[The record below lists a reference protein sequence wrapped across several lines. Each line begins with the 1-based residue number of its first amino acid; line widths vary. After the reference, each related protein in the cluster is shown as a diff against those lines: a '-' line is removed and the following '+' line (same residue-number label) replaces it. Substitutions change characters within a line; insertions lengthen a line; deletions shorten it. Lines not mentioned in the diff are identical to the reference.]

1 MRCGSFSYRLS
12 QSSSGSYYPN
22 DSDNSGLNCAV
33 SLVLGRDLRPTV
45 DLVRDP
51 GWDVYDFDGIGSDRC
66 RFRDFGEGGQEGG
79 SRPPAVEGIN
89 GGKIS

>member
-1 MRCGSFSYRLS
+1 M
-12 QSSSGSYYPN
+12 
-22 DSDNSGLNCAV
+22 
-33 SLVLGRDLRPTV
+33 

-66 RFRDFGEGGQEGG
+66 RFRDFGDGGQEGG

-89 GGKIS
+89 GGKSIVDENWTFLFEETKDFLSIRTVSYEAAFYSIINKK